1 MTRTRSP
8 WKRTAV
14 LSAAI
19 VALAACGG
27 GGGGSTSTAQTQGT
41 GTLRIALTDAPSCGF
56 DQVNV
61 TVDRVRVHQS
71 AGAGE
76 SEAGWSEVRLDPPRK
91 INLLTLMNG
100 VLFDL
105 GQTALPAGQ
114 YQQLR
119 LMLVANAGSG
129 SPANSV
135 VPSGGAETAL
145 STPSGMQS
153 GIKMN
158 HSFAVP
164 AGTLVDLVLDF
175 DACKSIVQQG
185 NGRYQMKPV
194 IKVIPM
200 AVSGSVTGT
209 VTTTISGTA
218 VTQARVSAQKDGN
231 VLRATVPDSSG
242 SYTLSPIDSRFAP
255 YEIVITMSGAATSV
269 VTGVPVTIAGMT
281 PVPAITL
288 SNGSMMGKVSGTVG
302 PAAALPATVRALEA
316 VGTVPRVEVASGN
329 TGGAGEYSMSLPKA
343 AAQLAT
349 YSASALTFSALA
361 TATTAGKYTI
371 VAADANDG
379 TKVGTP
385 NPVDIPLL
393 DQTVNFTFP

>member
-8 WKRTAV
+8 WQRTAV

-76 SEAGWSEVRLDPPRK
+76 SEAGWSEVRLNPPRK

-153 GIKMN
+153 GIKLN
-158 HSFAVP
+158 HSFTVP
-164 AGTLVDLVLDF
+164 AGTL
-175 DACKSIVQQG
+175 
-185 NGRYQMKPV
+185 P
-194 IKVIPM
+194 
-200 AVSGSVTGT
+200 
-209 VTTTISGTA
+209 
-218 VTQARVSAQKDGN
+218 
-231 VLRATVPDSSG
+231 
-242 SYTLSPIDSRFAP
+242 
-255 YEIVITMSGAATSV
+255 
-269 VTGVPVTIAGMT
+269 
-281 PVPAITL
+281 PVPI
-288 SNGSMMGKVSGTVG
+288 
-302 PAAALPATVRALEA
+302 
-316 VGTVPRVEVASGN
+316 
-329 TGGAGEYSMSLPKA
+329 
-343 AAQLAT
+343 
-349 YSASALTFSALA
+349 
-361 TATTAGKYTI
+361 
-371 VAADANDG
+371 
-379 TKVGTP
+379 
-385 NPVDIPLL
+385 
-393 DQTVNFTFP
+393 